1 MTEAGP
7 PEHSHVML
15 AKRGC
20 MKGLDLCEGYYRA
33 CGETMIRAAF
43 PELDNRI
50 AVGLVGEGSDCFGFD
65 DEVSRDHD
73 WGPGF
78 CLWLES
84 DDYRTFGPAL
94 QSEYEKLPES
104 FEGYRRIPSRWGK
117 SRVGVFE
124 IGDFYRRFIGTTAAP
139 DDPVKWFYLPEP
151 NLAAC
156 TNGKVFDD
164 PLGRFSAVRE
174 EILSF
179 FPEDVRLAKIA
190 SRCVA
195 AAQAGQYNYPRT
207 AHRNEPFATQYAVI
221 KFASEIISL
230 VFLLNRRFCPFYK
243 WSHRAVRSLPIL
255 GDSVFCRI
263 TELITETD
271 VSRKTGLI
279 EQISS
284 DIIAEIRQQ
293 QLSSDGSDFLLD
305 HVGEIKKKI
314 FDPAIKRLVGL

>member
-1 MTEAGP
+1 
-7 PEHSHVML
+7 
-15 AKRGC
+15 
-20 MKGLDLCEGYYRA
+20 MKGLELCERFYRA
-33 CGETMIRAAF
+33 CGEKMIEGTF
-43 PELDNRI
+43 SGLHNRI

-94 QSEYEKLPES
+94 QVEYEELPKS
-104 FEGYRRIPSRWGK
+104 FEGYRRIPSHWGK

-124 IGDFYRRFIGTTAAP
+124 IGEFFRRFIGMASAP
-139 DDPVKWFYLPEP
+139 GDPEKWFHLPEP

-174 EILSF
+174 KILSY

-207 AHRNEPFATQYAVI
+207 ARRNEPFAAQYAI
-221 KFASEIISL
+221 TRFASEIISL

-243 WSHRAVRSLPIL
+243 WSHRAVRLLPIL
-255 GDSVFCRI
+255 GDSIYCRI

-271 VSRKTGLI
+271 VGRKTVLI

-284 DIIAEIRQQ
+284 DVIGEIQQQ
-293 QLSSDGSDFLLD
+293 QLSSSGSDFLLD
-305 HVGEIKKKI
+305 HVGEMNKRIS
-314 FDPAIKRLVGL
+314 DPAIRRLIGL